1 MNGSRMLIVASAV
14 ITLFG
19 GALVAGAGAGQRAGQ
34 GGVTFRVETNER
46 GLSQAYHVSGT
57 PKRDSFKVT
66 MSNSGRFVLKSQR
79 PLTPISPPPGC
90 QVDNTFQVS
99 CDQGLVKAV
108 SARLKRGRDRFIASS
123 RFRLRLRVLGGR
135 GPDRVR
141 GGNKDDLIKGG
152 SGHDRLLGFRGEDL
166 IFGRHGRD
174 VIEGGA
180 GDDTLRGGRGHDRI
194 EGGPGDDDVRR

>member
-1 MNGSRMLIVASAV
+1 
-14 ITLFG
+14 
-19 GALVAGAGAGQRAGQ
+19 
-34 GGVTFRVETNER
+34 VTFRAETNQR

-57 PKRDSFKVT
+57 PKRDSFKVK

-90 QVDNTFQVS
+90 RVDSTFQVS
-99 CDQGLVKAV
+99 CNQGLVKSV

-123 RFRLRLRVLGGR
+123 GFRLRAHVLGGR

-141 GGNKDDLIKGG
+141 GGNKDDVIKGG

-180 GDDTLRGGRGHDRI
+180 GDDTLRGGRGDDRV
-194 EGGPGDDDVRR
+194 EGGPGNDDVRR